1 MIHDSSGFSDKMFEA
16 FAATSRNSYI
26 FLYNMWT
33 DISRWSKSAVEYFGL
48 PGEYI
53 EGAVTIWAQR
63 IHPEDRKKYHEE
75 MEAIFNGKKKKHDIE
90 YRAMDKE
97 GNYVVCTCSGMVIDD
112 EEGNPTF
119 FAGTI
124 TNHGIIDNFDAI
136 TGLYN
141 LHEFM
146 YMVKDL
152 RERNKKYRV
161 LLLGIGHFS
170 DVNDMYGYDFG
181 NEVLKTFAAFLREQI
196 QQSGIVYR
204 MDGTRFALCTTELS
218 LEQIKEKYLKIQ
230 KLAKSSLI
238 VHGIHIPLA
247 ICAGV
252 VDVED
257 IGISEQ
263 AVYTAAR
270 YALDTSKK
278 ERYGELIVVHNDE
291 LNDKECSKTVKL
303 LSVLRNSVL
312 NNCKGFYLVYQ
323 PVVSS
328 KTGEL
333 VGMET
338 LLRWKGA
345 PYGEVPPGVFIPW
358 LEKDTAFFELGNWI
372 LMQALTEGKEFLR
385 DNPKLVLNVNLSY
398 AQLER
403 SEFRNSF
410 LSILLGTGFP
420 PEHLCLELTERCR
433 FLDINVLRN
442 EVNFLKSYGIKI
454 ALDDFGTGF
463 ASLDLLREL
472 PVDCIKIDR
481 SFVTEIEK
489 STVTQSIVRALT
501 NCAKELNIDVCV
513 EGIED
518 EQRMNYMKEYPS
530 TSYQGYLFSRPVPKA
545 KFKELELY
553 KKKYG

>member
-1 MIHDSSGFSDKMFEA
+1 M
-16 FAATSRNSYI
+16 T
-26 FLYNMWT
+26 
-33 DISRWSKSAVEYFGL
+33 
-48 PGEYI
+48 
-53 EGAVTIWAQR
+53 
-63 IHPEDRKKYHEE
+63 
-75 MEAIFNGKKKKHDIE
+75 
-90 YRAMDKE
+90 DKE
-97 GNYVVCTCSGMVIDD
+97 SN
-112 EEGNPTF
+112 
-119 FAGTI
+119 
-124 TNHGIIDNFDAI
+124 
-136 TGLYN
+136 
-141 LHEFM
+141 
-146 YMVKDL
+146 
-152 RERNKKYRV
+152 
-161 LLLGIGHFS
+161 
-170 DVNDMYGYDFG
+170 
-181 NEVLKTFAAFLREQI
+181 
-196 QQSGIVYR
+196 
-204 MDGTRFALCTTELS
+204 
-218 LEQIKEKYLKIQ
+218 
-230 KLAKSSLI
+230 
-238 VHGIHIPLA
+238 
-247 ICAGV
+247 
-252 VDVED
+252 
-257 IGISEQ
+257 
-263 AVYTAAR
+263 
-270 YALDTSKK
+270 
-278 ERYGELIVVHNDE
+278 
-291 LNDKECSKTVKL
+291 KTVKL
-303 LSVLRNSVL
+303 LSVLRNSIL

-345 PYGEVPPGVFIPW
+345 PYGEIPPGVFIPW

-372 LMQALTEGKEFLR
+372 LTQALTEGKEFLR
-385 DNPKLVLNVNLSY
+385 DNPNLVLNVNLSY

-442 EVNFLKSYGIKI
+442 EVIFLKSYGIKI

-489 STVTQSIVRALT
+489 SAVTQSIVRALT

-530 TSYQGYLFSRPVPKA
+530 TSYQGYLFSRPIPKA

-553 KKKYG
+553 KKKNA